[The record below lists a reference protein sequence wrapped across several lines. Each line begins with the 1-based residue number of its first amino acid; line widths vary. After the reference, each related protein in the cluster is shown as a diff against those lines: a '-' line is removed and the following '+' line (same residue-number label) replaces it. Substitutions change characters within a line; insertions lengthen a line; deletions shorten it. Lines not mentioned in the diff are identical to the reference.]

1 MSARLS
7 ENFQTCLRSVK
18 SNLENVRYYGAVFY
32 WPWFTNTSGCQLW
45 WIAIEGTR
53 WPILW
58 PINEVWLYLGQ
69 VLQLLLVVRLISVCT
84 KNGIHVTIGTVVAVV
99 DSVVRIVKFISNY
112 KRYLDKRV
120 ATKIDY
126 NFTVKSYQ
134 WFISP
139 LQLSTSIYAWKIAWK
154 GLSLKASSYSYKHRT
169 STCMASSY
177 PVPDMN
183 VD

>member
-1 MSARLS
+1 MSDTMALCFIDHGLQTLAGV
-7 ENFQTCLRSVK
+7 NFDGS
-18 SNLENVRYYGAVFY
+18 
-32 WPWFTNTSGCQLW
+32 
-45 WIAIEGTR
+45 AIEGTG